1 MRISSNPSLKSL
13 FTFTVAI
20 LVGISCNTVKDP
32 ASDEASADP
41 KIAKLKLPVDFHAEH
56 LYNPSAEGLGSWVSM
71 TFDDKGRMIV
81 SDQYGSLYRLVLPAI
96 GDTTPPKV
104 EKLDIIDSNSK
115 DTSKPKVSMGYA
127 QGLLYAFNS
136 LYVMVNHG
144 SNDEFKKG
152 SGLYRLQD
160 TNGDDQFDKITLLKA
175 LEGEGE
181 HGPHSIVLSPDK
193 KSMYVV
199 AGNFTAIPKM
209 DSYRAL
215 PVWQIDNILPLL
227 RDPNG
232 HDNTVA
238 NHGGWIAHID
248 STGTN
253 WELVSSGYRNPFDIA
268 FNDAGELF
276 TYDSDMEWD
285 FGTPWYRPTRICH
298 VTSGSEYGW
307 RAGTEKWSPRYPDNL
322 PPLLNIGQGSPTNF
336 IYGGNANFPE
346 KYRKSL
352 FAFDW
357 SFGIIYA
364 IQTEADGASYKANAE
379 EFLSGSPLPLTDGA
393 IGPDGAMYFLTGGR
407 RLESDLYRIYYKGKD
422 AEKGAMVAVE
432 PTADQKIRRQLEEYH
447 GAPKAGAVDFVWP
460 YLKHSDRF
468 IRFAAR
474 IALEH
479 QPVAQWQDRAF
490 SEKDPVAI
498 TTAMLAL
505 ARQGNATAKTQALK
519 SLMGVDYTQL
529 TEQQQ
534 IDFLRAIELVCA
546 RMGEPDAAT
555 KAQLVAYL
563 NPQYPAKT
571 NDLNRSM
578 SKLMVYLDAPEAVA
592 KTMALL
598 SVAVDDTT
606 GQKTAMESSDLIL
619 RNPQYGMD
627 IANMLSKMPPLQQTY
642 YAIALSA
649 AKNGWTPE
657 LREQYFQW
665 FYKAFSYKGG
675 HSFVGFIDNARKN
688 ALNNVPK
695 TDFAHFNA
703 VSGDSI
709 VNTSRNN
716 TVQGSVQPKGPGRG
730 WNVDEALAVVEKGE
744 GTRNYEQGKAM
755 FTASLCGACHG
766 MRGEGG
772 TAGPDLTQLGSR
784 FSTKDILEAI
794 IEPEKTIS
802 DQYGATE
809 FKLKAGGSV
818 VGRLVNQDN
827 EKYYISQNP
836 FAPQVLKEVLKKDV
850 KSTAV
855 STVSPMLPGLINRLN
870 EEELKDLIA
879 YLKSGGNAKDTV
891 FVAKK

>member
-13 FTFTVAI
+13 FTLTVAI
-20 LVGISCNTVKDP
+20 LVGISCNSVKDP
-32 ASDEASADP
+32 ASDEANADP
-41 KIAKLKLPVDFHAEH
+41 KIAKLKLPADFRAEH

-96 GDTTPPKV
+96 GDTTKPKL

-115 DTSKPKVSMGYA
+115 DTAKPKVSMGYA

-136 LYVMVNHG
+136 LYVMVNHS

-175 LEGEGE
+175 LDGEGE

-215 PVWQIDNILPLL
+215 PVWQIDNVLPLL

-336 IYGGNANFPE
+336 IYGGHANFPE

-364 IQTEADGASYKANAE
+364 IQTQADGASYKANAE

-407 RLESDLYRIYYKGKD
+407 RLESDLYRIYYTGKD
-422 AEKGAMVAVE
+422 AEKGEMVAVE
-432 PTADQKIRRQLEEYH
+432 PTADQKLRRQLEEYH

-479 QPVAQWQDRAF
+479 QPVAQWQDRVLN
-490 SEKDPVAI
+490 EKDPVAL
-498 TTAMLAL
+498 TTATLAL
-505 ARQGNATAKTQALK
+505 ARQGNAAVKTQALK

-555 KAQLVAYL
+555 KAQLAAYL

-571 NDLNRSM
+571 NDLNRSL

-592 KTMALL
+592 KTMALM

-657 LREQYFQW
+657 LRDQYFQW

-695 TDFAHFNA
+695 PDFAHFNA
-703 VSGDSI
+703 ISGDSL

-730 WNVDEALAVVEKGE
+730 WNVEEALAVVEKGE
-744 GTRNYEQGKAM
+744 GPRNYEQGKAM

-794 IEPEKTIS
+794 IDPGKTIS

-818 VGRLVNQDN
+818 VGRLVKQDS

-850 KSTAV
+850 KNTAV

-870 EEELKDLIA
+870 EDELRDLIA
-879 YLKSGGNAKDTV
+879 YLKSGGNAQDTV